1 MPIACPASATALLT
15 VVLAGGA
22 LSPRLRLLRQ
32 FPDAATALRAGPSAW
47 RAAGCTPAQRAR
59 LALPDAGY
67 LAHALAW
74 LAAPRHHLLGLADPD
89 YPALLAQIDEP
100 PLALFVEGDPARLW
114 HPAVAVVGSRSP
126 SPAGREHARAFATAL
141 AAAGWSVVSGLA
153 TGVDAQAHD
162 GALQVSAGMTVAVVA
177 TGLDQTY
184 PTHHAALHARIAA
197 IGAVVSEY
205 PPGMPAVQA
214 HFPARNRI
222 IAGLSLGTLVIEAA
236 QRSGALITARCA
248 AEAGREVFALPGSI
262 RNPRARGCH
271 RLIRQGAALV
281 EEPAE
286 VTASLA
292 ALAQTLAGAL
302 RTRLDAPTE
311 QARPAPERAPS
322 YTDPDYQC
330 LWKALDH
337 DPTGMDSLI
346 QRSGLTAA
354 QLSAMLLV
362 MELDGKVMAAHGRYC
377 RKP

>member
-1 MPIACPASATALLT
+1 M
-15 VVLAGGA
+15 
-22 LSPRLRLLRQ
+22 
-32 FPDAATALRAGPSAW
+32 
-47 RAAGCTPAQRAR
+47 
-59 LALPDAGY
+59 
-67 LAHALAW
+67 
-74 LAAPRHHLLGLADPD
+74 
-89 YPALLAQIDEP
+89 
-100 PLALFVEGDPARLW
+100 
-114 HPAVAVVGSRSP
+114 
-126 SPAGREHARAFATAL
+126 
-141 AAAGWSVVSGLA
+141 
-153 TGVDAQAHD
+153 
-162 GALQVSAGMTVAVVA
+162 
-177 TGLDQTY
+177 
-184 PTHHAALHARIAA
+184 
-197 IGAVVSEY
+197 
-205 PPGMPAVQA
+205 
-214 HFPARNRI
+214 
-222 IAGLSLGTLVIEAA
+222 
-236 QRSGALITARCA
+236 
-248 AEAGREVFALPGSI
+248 FALPGSI

-281 EEPAE
+281 EAPAE
-286 VTASLA
+286 VTAGVA

>member
-1 MPIACPASATALLT
+1 MPIPCPATSTALLT
-15 VVLAGGA
+15 LVLAGGA
-22 LSPRLRLLRQ
+22 LPPRLRLLRA
-32 FPDAATALRAGPSAW
+32 FPDAAAALRAGPSAW

-59 LALPDAGY
+59 LALPDEPY
-67 LAHALAW
+67 LARGLAW
-74 LAAPRHHLLGLADPD
+74 LAEDQHHLLGLTDPD
-89 YPALLAQIDEP
+89 YPALLAQIEEP
-100 PLALFVEGDPARLW
+100 PLALFVDGEPARLW

-126 SPAGREHARAFATAL
+126 TPGGREHAHAFATAL
-141 AAAGWSVVSGLA
+141 ARDGWSVVSGLA

-162 GALQVSAGMTVAVVA
+162 GALQVHGGMTVAVVA
-177 TGLDQTY
+177 TGLEQTY
-184 PTHHAALHARIAA
+184 PRQHAALHARIAGS
-197 IGAVVSEY
+197 GAVVSEY
-205 PPGMPAVQA
+205 PPGMPAIQA

-248 AEAGREVFALPGSI
+248 GEAGREVFALPGSI
-262 RNPRARGCH
+262 RNARARGCH

-286 VTASLA
+286 VTAGLT

-302 RTRLDAPTE
+302 RSRLDAPTE
-311 QARPAPERAPS
+311 QARPALNSAPS

-330 LWKALDH
+330 LWKALDD

-362 MELDGKVMAAHGRYC
+362 MELDGKVMAAYGRYC

>member
-1 MPIACPASATALLT
+1 MPIPCLASSTALLT
-15 VVLAGGA
+15 LVLAGGA
-22 LSPRLRLLRQ
+22 LPPRLRLLRQ
-32 FPDAATALRAGPSAW
+32 FPDAAAALRAGPTAW

-59 LALPDAGY
+59 LALPDARY

-74 LAAPRHHLLGLADPD
+74 LVDDRHHLLALTDPD
-89 YPALLAQIDEP
+89 YPALLAQIEEP
-100 PLALFVEGDPARLW
+100 PVALFVDGDPARLW

-126 SPAGREHARAFATAL
+126 SPGGREHARDFATAL
-141 AAAGWSVVSGLA
+141 AADGWSVISGLA

-162 GALQVSAGMTVAVVA
+162 GALQVTGGMTVAVVA

-184 PTHHAALHARIAA
+184 PPRNAALHERIAA

-205 PPGMPAVQA
+205 APGMPATQA

-222 IAGLSLGTLVIEAA
+222 IAGLSLGTVVIEAA

-248 AEAGREVFALPGSI
+248 AEAGREVFALPSSI

-286 VTASLA
+286 VTAGLA